1 MLLDP
6 GSTCRSGKMLRRNFA
21 YEIWRHFLFLRE
33 RWCHSCWLLIRTE
46 WERRYR
52 NVKRVTS
59 SGLMLESYLYT
70 LLKPILF
77 QIINLMLCKINWLY
91 WSTHTFP
98 PGFLFHS
105 FVVCLVAESPTLA
118 HCSSYHGNSQTF
130 PLRSRF
136 WFTSCVSLSLCH
148 CPGASL
154 YLRLFQQWLWTS
166 HRSVTSLLFYSLW
179 SCSLRGSRALGQ
191 FWLFWL
197 IINQWTWCSHMSISK

>member
-136 WFTSCVSLSLCH
+136 WFTSCVSLSLSVIVPEPRSTWGYFSSDSGHHTGQSPLC
-148 CPGASL
+148 CSTASEAAHSEA
-154 YLRLFQQWLWTS
+154 RGHS
-166 HRSVTSLLFYSLW
+166 GSSGCSDLL
-179 SCSLRGSRALGQ
+179 
-191 FWLFWL
+191 
-197 IINQWTWCSHMSISK
+197 